1 MSKILQ
7 ELKSLKAKQKRLSDN
22 FQKETTSILQ
32 RIEQLEELN
41 QGERDQEGDAVQIA
55 ILKAAQ
61 RRGYSK
67 RN

>member
-32 RIEQLEELN
+32 RIEQLEELS

>member
-32 RIEQLEELN
+32 RIEQLEEIN
-41 QGERDQEGDAVQIA
+41 QGARDPDDDSIKIA